1 MMFQKMLLEVPDND
15 NDMIMVAKVDL
26 HSPKLAK
33 APEHRPSPKETS
45 LPTIHFQGLR

>member
-1 MMFQKMLLEVPDND
+1 MFQKVLLEVPDND
-15 NDMIMVAKVDL
+15 NDMIMVARVDFTL
-26 HSPKLAK
+26 PKTNK